1 MFSGFGLSFCQSV
14 ATAPLLIAADKNV
27 CPSDLSPT
35 SGINK
40 LFAFSS
46 RLSVNTCSISF
57 DGSYIPSQSEK
68 HSLIKSTVNNIIDC
82 SFAGWPL
89 LQSVDHQDHDEHR
102 YFPGIFHD
110 LFRQLTIHLLHLQDS
125 RHVKSLLFYFQ
136 SLHNGKHSNHLSYP
150 IK

>member
-27 CPSDLSPT
+27 CLSYLSLT

-40 LFAFSS
+40 IFSVSS
-46 RLSVNTCSISF
+46 RLSVNTCVISFNGYYLPSNLYPINGINKQFDLSSLLSVNTCSITF
-57 DGSYIPSQSEK
+57 DGSYITSQSEK

-89 LQSVDHQDHDEHR
+89 LQSVDHQNHDEHR
-102 YFPGIFHD
+102 
-110 LFRQLTIHLLHLQDS
+110 
-125 RHVKSLLFYFQ
+125 
-136 SLHNGKHSNHLSYP
+136 
-150 IK
+150 

>member
-1 MFSGFGLSFCQSV
+1 NKKSFGMFSGFGLSFCQSV

-27 CPSDLSPT
+27 CPSNLSPT

-68 HSLIKSTVNNIIDC
+68 HSLIKSTVNKIIDC
-82 SFAGWPL
+82 SFAGLPFL
-89 LQSVDHQDHDEHR
+89 LSFDHQNYDEYSYVTGMFHC
-102 YFPGIFHD
+102 IFMYISISI
-110 LFRQLTIHLLHLQDS
+110 LNYELYRL
-125 RHVKSLLFYFQ
+125 
-136 SLHNGKHSNHLSYP
+136 
-150 IK
+150 

>member
-1 MFSGFGLSFCQSV
+1 
-14 ATAPLLIAADKNV
+14 NV
-27 CPSDLSPT
+27 CPSNLSPT

-40 LFAFSS
+40 LFTFSS

-57 DGSYIPSQSEK
+57 DGSYIPSQSET
-68 HSLIKSTVNNIIDC
+68 HSLIKSAVNNIIDC
-82 SFAGWPL
+82 SFAGWSL
-89 LQSVDHQDHDEHR
+89 LQSVEHHNPDEHR
-102 YFPGIFHD
+102 SSPGIFLA
-110 LFRQLTIHLLHLQDS
+110 LFRQLPTHLLHWQDS